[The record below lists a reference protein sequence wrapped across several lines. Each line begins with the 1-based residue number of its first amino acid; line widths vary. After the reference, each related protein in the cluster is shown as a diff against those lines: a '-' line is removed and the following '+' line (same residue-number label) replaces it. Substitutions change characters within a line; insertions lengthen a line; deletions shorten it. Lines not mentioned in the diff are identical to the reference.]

1 MAFINNVTH
10 DNDTVLVI
18 SIYKPYPQSNKS
30 DDLAEPR
37 LCKGFTFDATFII
50 QVDSPPKI
58 WDPLNPGFRCGYA
71 VVAAVVMRRHRRQV
85 ADTSVSHNGALIV
98 TGNLNI

>member
-1 MAFINNVTH
+1 MTFTNNVTP

-37 LCKGFTFDATFII
+37 LRKGFTFDATFII

-71 VVAAVVMRRHRRQV
+71 IVDAVLMRRHRGQV
-85 ADTSVSHNGALIV
+85 ADTIVSHNGTLVV
-98 TGNLNI
+98 TGKLNI